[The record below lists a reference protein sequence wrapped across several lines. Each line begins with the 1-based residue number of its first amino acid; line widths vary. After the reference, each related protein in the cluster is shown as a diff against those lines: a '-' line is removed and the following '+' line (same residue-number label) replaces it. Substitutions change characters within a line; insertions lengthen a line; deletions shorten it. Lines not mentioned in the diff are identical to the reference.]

1 MPSQLLLGIDAVIFD
16 MDGLLLDSERI
27 ALNVFNQTCA
37 HFGLPEQ
44 FDLFKQMIGT
54 NHQLGRQILTQGLQG
69 QVDSVA
75 FIAHCDALYQE
86 ATLSRPI
93 PLRPG
98 ALELLQWLK
107 QKGLPAAVA
116 TSSAS
121 AKANHKLTAA
131 GIIDFFVTVTGG
143 DQVKN
148 SKPAPDIFLH
158 AAHSIQANPQRCL
171 ALEDSDN
178 GVRAAVAAG
187 MKVIQ
192 VPDLVPPSADLLSL
206 GHQVHTSLA
215 QVKLHLI

>member
-1 MPSQLLLGIDAVIFD
+1 MSTLQGIDAVIFD

-27 ALNVFNQTCA
+27 ALTVFNETCA
-37 HFGLPEQ
+37 HFGLPDQ

-54 NHQLGRQILTQGLQG
+54 NNQLGRQILTRGLEG
-69 QVDSVA
+69 QTDSVA

-98 ALELLQWLK
+98 ALELLEWL
-107 QKGLPAAVA
+107 QHKGLPAAVA
-116 TSSAS
+116 TSSNT
-121 AKANHKLTAA
+121 AKANHKLNAA
-131 GIIDFFVTVTGG
+131 GIIQFFVTVTGG
-143 DQVKN
+143 DQVQN

-158 AAHSIQANPQRCL
+158 AAKSIQADPRRCL
-171 ALEDSDN
+171 ALEDSEN

-192 VPDLVPPSADLLSL
+192 VPDLVAPTASLLTL
-206 GHQVHTSLA
+206 GHQVHASLD
-215 QVKLHLI
+215 QVKRHLI